1 MVSKTP
7 VKPSVKQLITVISKT
22 ITEKKIRKKAV

>member
-1 MVSKTP
+1 MVSKTA
-7 VKPSVKQLITVISKT
+7 VKPSVKQLITVISKM